1 MPSISFTCS
10 PGGRTDLPAVIR
22 EIERQMLALAVKESD
37 NTLLGIGKLIG
48 YRYHTIVM
56 NKLKQHGVL
65 KLALPKPRKLPHH
78 FHKRIFKP
86 RRPYDRRP
94 YWCPICEQ
102 RVPNKK
108 KKEKDNV

>member
-1 MPSISFTCS
+1 MPSISFSCS

-56 NKLKQHGVL
+56 NKLAQHKVL
-65 KLALPKPRKLPHH
+65 KLALSRPRKLPHH
-78 FHKRIFKP
+78 FHKRLWKP
-86 RRPYDRRP
+86 RKPDDRRP

-102 RVPNKK
+102 RIPNKK
-108 KKEKDNV
+108 KKEKDHV